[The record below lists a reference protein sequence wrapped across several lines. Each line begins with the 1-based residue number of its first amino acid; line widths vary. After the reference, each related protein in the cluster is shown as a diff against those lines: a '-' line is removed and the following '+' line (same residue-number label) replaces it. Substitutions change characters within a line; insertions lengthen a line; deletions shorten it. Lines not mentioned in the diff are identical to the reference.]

1 MFRTCMLLLCALP
14 LISAA
19 APKVAFVYSSWSN
32 ATFKNEFDTHFK
44 KLGWECDKYENSK
57 LPELSDK
64 LDGYDYVVAA
74 AVANYEHVVDMK
86 PLPDQRRRIDRHRRQ
101 LRLRPRQM
109 GRHVRR
115 KFRLPRTEL
124 HSPQQQRSKEQGKDL
139 QGSSAHADAATARRP
154 PQDALRPLGAY
165 QRSCAAMECAFNMR

>member
-14 LISAA
+14 IISAA
-19 APKVAFVYSSWSN
+19 APKAAFVYSSWSN
-32 ATFKNEFDTHFK
+32 ATFKNEFDNHFK
-44 KLGWECDKYENSK
+44 MLGWECDKYENTK

-86 PLPDQRRRIDRHRRQ
+86 PYAAKWIDY
-101 LRLRPRQM
+101 LNKGGVLM
-109 GRHVRR
+109 GRHVRFE
-115 KFRLPRTEL
+115 FRMPRTEL
-124 HSPQQQRSKEQGKDL
+124 HGPQQQRSKKQGKDL
-139 QGSSAHADAATARRP
+139 QGSSAHVDAAAARRP
-154 PQDALRPLGAY
+154 SQDALQPLGAY